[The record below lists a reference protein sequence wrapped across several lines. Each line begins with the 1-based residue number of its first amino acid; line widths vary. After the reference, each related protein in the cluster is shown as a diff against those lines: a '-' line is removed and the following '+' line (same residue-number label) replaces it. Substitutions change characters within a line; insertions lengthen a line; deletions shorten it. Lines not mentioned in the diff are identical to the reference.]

1 MYRRANKSDIN
12 EIIKIPNINKTKE
25 ELEQYLEKGYKYLYV
40 YEKDN
45 NSIVGASFFGSDSID
60 DDDYDSEVYGIYT
73 RNVRDKDIVNAEL
86 LFDTKKEL
94 FNLGYRN
101 LIIWCD
107 ENNDKKRKYLQASG
121 GIESKKREN
130 NGKIEVAYT
139 YNLVDLSEM
148 EKGI

>member
-1 MYRRANKSDIN
+1 MYRKANKSDIDD
-12 EIIKIPNINKTKE
+12 IMKLPNLNKSKE
-25 ELEQYLEKGYKYLYV
+25 ELEDYLNKGYKYLYV
-40 YEKDN
+40 YERDN
-45 NSIVGASFFGSDSID
+45 SSIIGASFFGADGVE

-73 RNVRDKDIVNAEL
+73 RNVKDKDTINAEM

-107 ENNDKKRKYLQASG
+107 ERNEKKKKYLQSSG
-121 GIESKKREN
+121 GIESRKREN
-130 NGKIEVAYT
+130 NGRIEVAYT

-148 EKGI
+148 EKDI

>member
-1 MYRRANKSDIN
+1 MYRRANKSDID
-12 EIIKIPNINKTKE
+12 EIIKIPNVNKSKE
-25 ELEQYLEKGYKYLYV
+25 ELERYLEKGYKFLYV

-45 NSIVGASFFGSDSID
+45 NSIVGASFFGADDIE

-73 RNVRDKDIVNAEL
+73 RNVKDKDTINAEL

-107 ENNDKKRKYLQASG
+107 EKNEKKRKYLQSSG

-130 NGKIEVAYT
+130 NGKIEVAYA

-148 EKGI
+148 EKDI